1 MEQDL
6 TISRVTSHSS
16 SKSFVTP
23 FSIKDILQDR
33 QANSCDDKI
42 EGFQHLAND
51 HFNMQSGSLGSTS
64 EEMALDMSAM
74 GGGIDSRRSSGKRN

>member
-33 QANSCDDKI
+33 QANSCDAKI
-42 EGFQHLAND
+42 EGFQHLTND
-51 HFNMQSGSLGSTS
+51 QFHMQSLGSTS
-64 EEMALDMSAM
+64 EEMALDMTAM
-74 GGGIDSRRSSGKRN
+74 GGGIDSRRSSGMKKL